1 MFMGLRDMISKVKG
15 FVKETNKVKKEG
27 KEIVSYKNTYAAFNL
42 IKLKTENRIFIFS
55 TAASLI
61 FLGVYA
67 YQIYLNVVT
76 NSITHIVVYS
86 ILALVLISSLVFNIS
101 LNPMIKNKMSSRQ
114 KNRANRIRN
123 TEKNIELVISTAAK
137 LFSLGYMVFEIITI
151 EASRQRIIPFVSSGI
166 ALFIQLLITY
176 ISKLIISYYNILLV
190 GIDKDISSSGIID
203 VLSGTSI
210 IDGPFRVAENVKKE
224 SAEKIFGKI
233 QTQIDND
240 ELVKEKNEKDL
251 LYKVS
256 ICLLKNMSIEEIKYE
271 CKLGPKKI
279 NEILKTLED
288 LEIIRIDKAKKIE
301 LLTNSDYEI
310 KTRIYYALDYKGI
323 K

>member
-1 MFMGLRDMISKVKG
+1 MFMGLRDMISKVKE

-86 ILALVLISSLVFNIS
+86 ILALVLISSLAFNIS
-101 LNPMIKNKMSSRQ
+101 LNPMIKIKMSNRQ
-114 KNRANRIRN
+114 KN
-123 TEKNIELVISTAAK
+123 TEKNIELAISTAAK

-224 SAEKIFGKI
+224 SADKIFGKI

-256 ICLLKNMSIEEIKYE
+256 LCLLNNKSIEEIKYE
-271 CKLGPKKI
+271 CKMGPKKI
-279 NEILKTLED
+279 NEILKALED
-288 LEIIRIDKAKKIE
+288 LEIIRINKAKKVE

-310 KTRIYYALDYKGI
+310 KTKIYYA
-323 K
+323 